1 MWPSIWS
8 ATDLSLAKRR
18 ATEAR
23 LESIDSFR
31 KVNQKKVNL
40 LTSAIAAEVSAV
52 GFVAAGIITFFV

>member
-1 MWPSIWS
+1 
-8 ATDLSLAKRR
+8 
-18 ATEAR
+18 